1 MKTLKSIQKNQA
13 QLNSLLM
20 EKWGYKKLNEGE
32 KPFPDLT
39 GDGKVTQA
47 DVLKGRGVID
57 EEEDLSD
64 VVLGAGGG
72 ATLEEAPGK
81 PEDKKTPMP
90 DKTKDKKPPMKPM
103 PDKTKDKKPP
113 MKPMPDKTKDKK
125 PPMTPMQEDLETLE
139 EHNCRAVHS
148 GMNHDQ
154 WAEKNR

>member
-20 EKWGYKKLNEGE
+20 EKWGYNN
-32 KPFPDLT
+32 
-39 GDGKVTQA
+39 
-47 DVLKGRGVID
+47 VLAEEAIE
-57 EEEDLSD
+57 EEEDLSG
-64 VVLGAGGG
+64 VVMNPGEG
-72 ATLEEAPGK
+72 ATLEEAPT
-81 PEDKKTPMP
+81 DAIKKLKKFVKKWPRRKPMP
-90 DKTKDKKPPMKPM
+90 DKPEDKKPPMKPM
-103 PDKTKDKKPP
+103 PDKPE
-113 MKPMPDKTKDKK
+113 DKK